1 MFIGVNSNS
10 FKFGNIN
17 FEVRIMKRVLL
28 FTLLI
33 SFIGYSQ
40 NFNTKDSVYIIDD
53 SHGSFNLGF
62 QNIKKTH
69 FNSNFLKVVNQP
81 YTQEQGIVLRRL
93 YYSDYYF
100 FNETQDIENKQ
111 ESFFDE
117 NGNRVLWVLYD
128 WDSES
133 ESFINEFKE
142 EKNYDNN
149 ENITL
154 KISYDWDSNSETFIP
169 WRKSEYYRDEEDK
182 LTRITYDWDLISE
195 SFTELQK
202 SEFYYDNNNEILII
216 SYNWDSNSETFI
228 PSKKFEYSYDNNNE
242 TLRIEY
248 YWDIGS
254 ETFIPLNKYEKSYDN
269 EDKLT
274 TRTRYN
280 WDLNSESFSVYEK
293 LENFY
298 DENGN
303 YSSQTISRY
312 DIDNQQFIIVKK
324 VLVSYDI
331 NGNQTYYEKQERSG
345 FSFTEPL
352 NPIYKS
358 IRVFDEY
365 NFSTSTERFIW
376 DSETNSFVQQ
386 WKRIMTSF
394 PEWKNVFKTSTIY
407 GWNSGI
413 GVYKPKYKF
422 DYSLTLETDSKLE
435 FDSHLYLYEPNFNV
449 WSIYEGYQSE
459 FQKKYSKVSSLS
471 TNLLKPNSFSIYPNP
486 TSNKLLINS
495 SESLSNPIF
504 ELYDIKGSKILSN
517 PFKLTE
523 PIDVSDIQPSMYI
536 YNVKDGSEVKQSGKV
551 LIE

>member
-1 MFIGVNSNS
+1 
-10 FKFGNIN
+10 
-17 FEVRIMKRVLL
+17 MKRILL

-53 SHGSFNLGF
+53 SHGSFNLGV
-62 QNIKKTH
+62 QNIKKPH
-69 FNSNFLKVVNQP
+69 FNSNFFMVDNQP
-81 YTQEQGIVLRRL
+81 FSQEQGIVLRRL

-100 FNETQDIENKQ
+100 FYETQDIDNKQ
-111 ESFFDE
+111 EFFYDE

-133 ESFINEFKE
+133 ESFINQSKE
-142 EKNYDNN
+142 ERNYDNN

-169 WRKSEYYRDEEDK
+169 TYKFEY
-182 LTRITYDWDLISE
+182 
-195 SFTELQK
+195 
-202 SEFYYDNNNEILII
+202 YYDNNENLTLLVQYYWN
-216 SYNWDSNSETFI
+216 SDSETFI
-228 PSKKFEYSYDNNNE
+228 QSNKNEYSYDNNNNQTLRIEYYYTVPEVLVPSGKYEYLYDNNNNE

-248 YWDIGS
+248 YWDMGS
-254 ETFIPLNKYEKSYDN
+254 ETFIPSNKYERSYDN

-274 TRTRYN
+274 TRTRYT
-280 WDLNSESFSVYEK
+280 WDLNSESFSDYEK

-386 WKRIMTSF
+386 WKRIRTSF

-422 DYSLTLETDSKLE
+422 DYLLTLETDSKLE

-449 WSIYEGYQSE
+449 WNIYEGYQSE

-471 TNLLKPNSFSIYPNP
+471 TNSVEPNSFSIYPNP
-486 TSNKLLINS
+486 TSNSLQIHS

-504 ELYDIKGSKILSN
+504 ELYDVKGSKILSN

-523 PIDVSDIQPSMYI
+523 PIDVSDLQRSMYI